1 MINAKHTP
9 GPWEVDQNKLDAV
22 RNAYHN
28 RVTETNCRG
37 QTMKLRYQIKDRET
51 GHVMREVEA
60 EDFGQAAIKANV
72 LGFDVKYYYVSLV
85 G

>member
-1 MINAKHTP
+1 
-9 GPWEVDQNKLDAV
+9 
-22 RNAYHN
+22 
-28 RVTETNCRG
+28 
-37 QTMKLRYQIKDRET
+37 MKLRYQIKDRET

-60 EDFGQAAIKANV
+60 EDFGQAAIKANA